1 MKILKVF
8 TNNKNQLLHYII
20 HPKAYTMKLKKLHY
34 VFFLQTL
41 FFIPAIVFS
50 QGTQVTGTVT
60 DSSGAPIAKA
70 SVLVKNTTS
79 GTQTSA
85 NGTFSINVPQNATT
99 LVISSV
105 GYQTQEV
112 PIGNGNVTVS
122 LESNISSL
130 TNIVVSIGYGTLNK
144 KEVSSAITHLS
155 AKDLTKVASNSPLM
169 SIQGKVAGLSVTNTA
184 AADPN
189 STPSIQLRGV
199 SSRDA
204 GLGPLY
210 VINGIPGGNLDNIN
224 QNDIESIDVLKGG
237 AASAIY
243 GTRGSNGVIVITT
256 KKGTSKAQTFYEG
269 YTSFDYPTNQLKV
282 LSKEEF
288 MKDKRGI
295 DYGGNTNWMTAVSR
309 SPAISQKHTL
319 QFSGGSSNTNY
330 LASLDYRNA
339 KGIDLRSSKEEYG
352 GRVSLNHNSSDNLYT
367 ITLNVAPRYS
377 KTNLA
382 DYSGY
387 NYALTLN
394 PTLSPYDTAGKYAY
408 ITTGFFANN
417 PIEAA
422 KTVLNKQEIK
432 ELDMSG
438 SFKLNILKNLNS
450 TVTLGEVHN
459 EYRGLFF
466 IPSTNTTVINGTGRN
481 RGSQSLDEND
491 QKSFEWTGNYS
502 LNVQRHSF
510 KLLAGY
516 SYQLFTSSGFNASNE
531 DFPSDVLTFN
541 NLGTG
546 IWNTQEGINGVGS
559 YKNSSK
565 LIAFFGRLN
574 YDFDQKYYLS
584 ASLRREGSSKFG
596 INNKW
601 GYFPAASVAWR
612 IDQEN
617 FLHNITWLS
626 GLKLRADYGETGNQD
641 FGNYLSLDTYSGY
654 GYYLF
659 NGETY
664 QVWGP
669 SQNTNYNLRWEK
681 AINFNVGL
689 DFELLKN
696 KITGSLNYYI
706 RTNKDLLGYYS
717 VPNPPNIQG
726 TTYANVG
733 TMKNSGLEIQLTADV
748 LRGKNF
754 TYDVSFAGATNNNK
768 FVSFSNDLF
777 KGQTYIDVVGMPA
790 PGSPGNIQRLQEQK
804 RIGSFYTLKS
814 AGYDAFGRL
823 LVYNKGGKIIPANS
837 ATNDDKQFTGNGLP
851 KFTASLGN
859 TFRYKNWDLSI
870 FLRGAFGYDI
880 FNTYAFYLGTPAAQ
894 ADANVLESAYDGSKY
909 SKLTNAA
916 TYSSLSDYF
925 LEPGDFVKIDNVLL
939 GYTKHFSSKYINS
952 LRIYASA
959 RNLYTFTKYTGG
971 DPDLT
976 QVNGL
981 YPGVNN
987 SLSYY
992 PSTIQLLAGIQ
1003 LNF

>member
-1 MKILKVF
+1 MKITSLRSCAF
-8 TNNKNQLLHYII
+8 TILLLLISGI
-20 HPKAYTMKLKKLHY
+20 A
-34 VFFLQTL
+34 
-41 FFIPAIVFS
+41 FS
-50 QGTQVTGTVT
+50 QGRQVVGKVS
-60 DSSGAPIAKA
+60 DSTGAPIADA
-70 SVLVKNTTS
+70 SVLVADTKTGTRTS
-79 GTQTSA
+79 SD
-85 NGTFSINVPQNATT
+85 GTFAINAPTGATT
-99 LVISSV
+99 LTISSV
-105 GYQTQEV
+105 GYETRDV

-122 LESNISSL
+122 LMSNSKL
-130 TNIVVSIGYGTLNK
+130 LQNITIVSIGYGTLNK

-155 AKDLTKVASNSPLM
+155 ASDLTKVASNSALM
-169 SIQGKVAGLSVTNTA
+169 SLQGKVAGLSVTNTA
-184 AADPN
+184 PGDPN

-256 KKGTSKAQTFYEG
+256 KKGSSQPHTFYDG
-269 YTSFDYPTNQLKV
+269 YVSFDYPTNQLNV
-282 LSKEEF
+282 LSKDEF
-288 MKDKRGI
+288 LKDKRGI
-295 DYGGNTNWMTAVSR
+295 NYGGNTNWMDVVQR
-309 SPAISQKHTL
+309 SPAFSQKHTL
-319 QFSGGSSNTNY
+319 QFSGGSGKTNY
-330 LASLDYRNA
+330 FASLDYRNA
-339 KGIDLRSSKEEYG
+339 DGIDLRSSKEEYG
-352 GRVSLNHNSSDNLYT
+352 GRINLNHTATNNLYT
-367 ITLNVAPRYS
+367 ITLNVAPRYA
-377 KTNLA
+377 KTNTA
-382 DYSGY
+382 DYSGF

-394 PTLSPYDTAGKYAY
+394 PTLPVYDSAGNYNY

-417 PIEAA
+417 PVEAA
-422 KTVLNKQEIK
+422 KTVLDKQEIK

-438 SFKLNILKNLNS
+438 SFKLNILKKLN
-450 TVTLGEVHN
+450 TIATIGQVH
-459 EYRGLFF
+459 RAFRALFF

-481 RGSQSLDEND
+481 SGSQSLDEDD

-502 LNVQRHSF
+502 LDVGKNAF

-516 SYQLFTSSGFNASNE
+516 SYEQFMSSGFSASNE

-546 IWNTQEGINGVGS
+546 IWNVQQGINNVGS

-584 ASLRREGSSKFG
+584 ASLRKEGSSKFG
-596 INNKW
+596 QNNKW
-601 GYFPAASVAWR
+601 GYFPAASAAWR
-612 IDQEN
+612 LDQEN
-617 FLHNITWLS
+617 FLHSVSWLNS
-626 GLKLRADYGETGNQD
+626 LKLRADYGETGNQD

-654 GYYLF
+654 GYYVF
-659 NGETY
+659 NGVTY

-681 AINFNVGL
+681 ALNFNVGL
-689 DFELLKN
+689 DFEMLRSR
-696 KITGSLNYYI
+696 ITGSLNYYI
-706 RTNKDLLGYYS
+706 RTNKDLLGSYS

-733 TMKNSGLEIQLTADV
+733 TMKNSGLEIQVNAAIIKS
-748 LRGKNF
+748 KNF
-754 TYDVSFAGATNNNK
+754 SYDLTFAGASNNNK

-790 PGSPGNIQRLQEQK
+790 PGSPGNIQRLQEQM

-814 AGYDAFGRL
+814 AGYDKFGRL
-823 LVYNKGGKIIPANS
+823 LVYNKDGKIIPANS

-851 KFTASLGN
+851 KFTSSLGN
-859 TFRYKNWDLSI
+859 TFRYKNWDLGI
-870 FLRGAFGYDI
+870 FLRGAFGYKI
-880 FNTYAFYLGTPAAQ
+880 FNTYAFYLGTPATQ
-894 ADANVLESAYDGSKY
+894 SDANVLVSAYDGSKY
-909 SKLTNAA
+909 SKLTNGA

-925 LEPGDFVKIDNVLL
+925 LEPGDFVKIDNVTL
-939 GYTKHFSSKYINS
+939 GYTKKLSSNYIQS
-952 LRIYASA
+952 FRIYAA
-959 RNLYTFTKYTGG
+959 GRNLYTFTKYTGG
-971 DPDLT
+971 DPDLV

-987 SLSYY
+987 SLNYY
-992 PSTIQLLAGIQ
+992 PSTLQLLFGIQ
-1003 LNF
+1003 VNF